1 MTRQKPHKIEDFKA
15 FYSLLLLK
23 RKKNNEFLIIDSKR
37 VNLLVKVTKI

>member
-1 MTRQKPHKIEDFKA
+1 MEVFKA

-37 VNLLVKVTKI
+37 MSLLVKVTKI